1 MLSAIIRQHPIIIIT
16 TTEYVKVTNHCGV
29 QVRGNIEDFVQ
40 THGRVDALV
49 LFASTNEDNKYT
61 QKYQK
66 GGKKERE
73 REREISTCNF
83 LS

>member
-1 MLSAIIRQHPIIIIT
+1 MYNTLGEKSSYFSCSAIIRQHPIIIIT

-49 LFASTNEDNKYT
+49 LFASTNEDKYKKT
-61 QKYQK
+61 NTHRNIRK
-66 GGKKERE
+66 GK
-73 REREISTCNF
+73 
-83 LS
+83 